1 MIAAIGDIEARELL
15 RAQRLGRLGCCDD
28 DGVPYVI
35 PVNYLFDSEQ
45 IFIHSL
51 PGRKINLMRRHPQV
65 CLQVD
70 DIQDEY
76 NWRSVIAT
84 GLFEEVTDPA
94 ERDQILRALFRHLP
108 HLTPVE
114 AKMTKGLPETIVFRI
129 RVTRITGL
137 GECWKS

>member
-1 MIAAIGDIEARELL
+1 MIAEMGHLEARDLL
-15 RAQRLGRLGCCDD
+15 REQRLGRLGCCDD

-35 PVNYLFDSEQ
+35 PVNYLFDAEQ

-51 PGRKINLMRRHPQV
+51 PGRKISLMRRHPQV

-84 GLFEEVTDPA
+84 GFFEEVTEDS
-94 ERDQILRALFRHLP
+94 ERDQILGALFRRMP

-129 RVTRITGL
+129 RITKITGVS
-137 GECWKS
+137 ECWQP